1 MGGVIICGFVHIGC
15 RVFMATYAVAV
26 PHAKIRDDVY
36 VGAGSV
42 VMKRISAGKTV
53 FGNPAM
59 PID

>member
-1 MGGVIICGFVHIGC
+1 
-15 RVFMATYAVAV
+15 MATYAVAV